1 MAQATPIE
9 RIRRR
14 GRTLGVAVFSAI
26 VASFT
31 VVCTVQICLQVWA
44 PKIADQSLECRPGI
58 SLLADAL
65 ERARLAAA
73 QQDGEQA
80 ALARFRALLAE
91 PWKLEPAVARTCTNN
106 REGSEALRALVRLR
120 YAEEHAVRYEASD
133 LAARRR
139 QVNELLPRLKA
150 SGNPSSP

>member
-14 GRTLGVAVFSAI
+14 GRTLGIAVFSAI

-31 VVCTVQICLQVWA
+31 AVCTVQICLQVWA
-44 PKIADQSLECRPGI
+44 PAVTGEIECRSGVVALRD
-58 SLLADAL
+58 SL

-73 QQDGEQA
+73 LEEGEQA
-80 ALARFRALLAE
+80 ALARFRALVTE
-91 PWKLEPAVARTCTNN
+91 PWKQEPAVARACASD
-106 REGSEALRALVRLR
+106 RAGKEALQELVRLR

-139 QVNELLPRLKA
+139 QVNELIPRLKA
-150 SGNPSSP
+150 DGNLSSL

>member
-14 GRTLGVAVFSAI
+14 GRTLGVATFSLI
-26 VASFT
+26 VASFV

-44 PKIADQSLECRPGI
+44 PAVTGQVECRSGVVA
-58 SLLADAL
+58 LRDAL
-65 ERARLAAA
+65 EQARLAAA
-73 QQDGEQA
+73 QEEGEQP
-80 ALARFRALLAE
+80 ALARFRALVTA
-91 PWKLEPAVARTCTNN
+91 PWKLEPAVARACAND
-106 REGSEALRALVRLR
+106 RAGSEALRELVRLR

-139 QVNELLPRLKA
+139 QVNVLTPRLKA
-150 SGNPSSP
+150 DGNLSSL

>member
-31 VVCTVQICLQVWA
+31 VVCTVQICMQVWA
-44 PKIADQSLECRPGI
+44 PHVAKQPVACRSGIIALGK
-58 SLLADAL
+58 AL
-65 ERARLAAA
+65 EQARLAAA

-80 ALARFRALLAE
+80 ALARFRAQLDAA
-91 PWKLEPAVARTCTNN
+91 WKLEPAVARACASD
-106 REGSEALRALVRLR
+106 RQGVEALRELVQLR
-120 YAEEHAVRYEASD
+120 YAEEHAVRYEAPD

-139 QVNELLPRLKA
+139 EVNELLPRLKA
-150 SGNPSSP
+150 DGHLSSL